1 MFFSRKD
8 IPLYPICDN
17 SSVGRALASQAEG
30 RGFESRL
37 SLSYQLSSM
46 TVIIAIVLLLGY
58 CAIATEHITNI
69 NKAAVAM
76 FLGVIVW
83 TLYMV
88 AGKQYV
94 EMMYAEEYADFL
106 GGNASNVTSLKNFIA
121 NYIFIGHVA
130 DICQIVLYLLA
141 TMSIVDLLNTN
152 GCFDFI
158 SEWITTRNSKRLL
171 WMVAFIT
178 YVLSANLDNLTTALM
193 MFAIVRQLLPGSR
206 FRMYYGAVIV
216 IAANA
221 GGCLM
226 VIGDVSTLMLWV
238 KGAVTPSSFSGAMF
252 LPSIV
257 AVAIPT
263 YLISRKLPEQMDI
276 NTPRIRYRGDDTTL
290 TRWQRIL
297 MLFVGIGGLW
307 FIPTFHNL
315 TKLPPFVGAL
325 CVLALFSVVNE
336 LCNRRLIKSDQPFF
350 RPTPRFMQAESI
362 QTILF
367 FIGVSMAI
375 SAVQET
381 GALYTV
387 AVWCDQYIHNIYVYS
402 LILGGISAFLD
413 NVALVLTSIS
423 MYDVVGM
430 TESIPGMDPEY
441 LRSFALN
448 GQYWQLVAY
457 SGGIGGCLLSIGSTA
472 GYALMKSENV
482 SIWWYFRHISGKVMV
497 GWLAGL
503 GVYFFIDS
511 FIR

>member
-1 MFFSRKD
+1 
-8 IPLYPICDN
+8 
-17 SSVGRALASQAEG
+17 
-30 RGFESRL
+30 
-37 SLSYQLSSM
+37 M
-46 TVIIAIVLLLGY
+46 TLVIVIVLFLGY

-76 FLGVIVW
+76 FVGVIAW
-83 TLYMV
+83 MLYMV
-88 AGKQYV
+88 AGGHYV
-94 EMMYAEEYADFL
+94 NLLHAEEYAEFL
-106 GGNASNVTSLKNFIA
+106 AGSDSSVTSLKNFIA
-121 NYIFIGHVA
+121 SHVFIAHVA

-141 TMSIVDLLNTN
+141 TMSIVDLLNSN

-158 SEWITTRNSKRLL
+158 SEWIMTRNSRRLL
-171 WMVAFIT
+171 WLVAFIT
-178 YVLSANLDNLTTALM
+178 YGLSANLDNLTTAVM
-193 MFAIVRQLLPGSR
+193 MFAIMRQLLPNSR

-221 GGCLM
+221 GGCLT
-226 VIGDVSTLMLWV
+226 VIGDISTLMLWV
-238 KGAVTPSSFSGAMF
+238 KGAVPPSSFSGAMF
-252 LPSIV
+252 LPSLV
-257 AVAIPT
+257 AMVVPT
-263 YLISRKLPEQMDI
+263 YLVSRELPEQMNI
-276 NTPRIRYRGDDTTL
+276 NTPRIRYRGDDTVL

-307 FIPTFHNL
+307 FIPTFHHL

-336 LCNRRLIKSDQPFF
+336 LCNRKLIKSEQPFF
-350 RPTPRFMQAESI
+350 RPTPRFMQSESI

-375 SAVQET
+375 SAIQET
-381 GALYTV
+381 GALHT
-387 AVWCDQYIHNIYVYS
+387 AAAWCDRYIHNIYVYS
-402 LILGGISAFLD
+402 LILGVISAFLD

-430 TESIPGMDPEY
+430 VDAIPGVDADY
-441 LRSFALN
+441 IRSFALN

-482 SIWWYFRHISGKVMV
+482 SIWWYLRHVSGKVFV

-503 GVYFFIDS
+503 GVYFLIDS
-511 FIR
+511 FVR

>member
-1 MFFSRKD
+1 
-8 IPLYPICDN
+8 
-17 SSVGRALASQAEG
+17 
-30 RGFESRL
+30 
-37 SLSYQLSSM
+37 
-46 TVIIAIVLLLGY
+46 
-58 CAIATEHITNI
+58 
-69 NKAAVAM
+69 M

-106 GGNASNVTSLKNFIA
+106 GGNVSNVTSLKNFIA

-221 GGCLM
+221 GGCLT

-276 NTPRIRYRGDDTTL
+276 NTPRIRYRGDDTT
-290 TRWQRIL
+290 
-297 MLFVGIGGLW
+297 FD
-307 FIPTFHNL
+307 
-315 TKLPPFVGAL
+315 AL
-325 CVLALFSVVNE
+325 AAYSDAVRGNWRAVVYSNVSQSDQVASFCRSVV
-336 LCNRRLIKSDQPFF
+336 CIGTFQCRKRVVQSAVDQIRPTFF

-375 SAVQET
+375 SAIQET

-430 TESIPGMDPEY
+430 AESIPGMDPEY

>member
-1 MFFSRKD
+1 
-8 IPLYPICDN
+8 
-17 SSVGRALASQAEG
+17 
-30 RGFESRL
+30 
-37 SLSYQLSSM
+37 M
-46 TVIIAIVLLLGY
+46 TIVIVTVLILGY

-76 FLGVIVW
+76 FLGVICW

-94 EMMYAEEYADFL
+94 EMRYAEEYATFL
-106 GGNASNVTSLKNFIA
+106 AGNSSSITSLKNFMA
-121 NYIFIGHVA
+121 NYVFIGHVA

-141 TMSIVDLLNTN
+141 TMSIVDLLNSN

-158 SEWITTRNSKRLL
+158 SEWMRTRNSKRLL
-171 WMVAFIT
+171 WMTALVT

-193 MFAIVRQLLPGSR
+193 MFAIMRQLLPNSH

-221 GGCLM
+221 GGCLT

-257 AVAIPT
+257 AVMIPT
-263 YLISRKLPEQMDI
+263 YLISLKLPEQIDI
-276 NTPRIRYRGDDTTL
+276 NTPRIRFRGDDTTL
-290 TRWQRIL
+290 TRWQRVL

-325 CVLALFSVVNE
+325 CVLALFGVVNE
-336 LCNRRLIKSDQPFF
+336 LCNRKLIKSDQPFF
-350 RPTPRFMQAESI
+350 RPTPRFMQTESI

-375 SAVQET
+375 SALQET
-381 GALYTV
+381 GALYT
-387 AVWCDQYIHNIYVYS
+387 AALWCDRYIHNIYVSS

-423 MYDVVGM
+423 MYDVVNV
-430 TESIPGMDPEY
+430 TVDAIPGVDPAY
-441 LRSFALN
+441 VHSFALN
-448 GQYWQLVAY
+448 GPYWQLVAY
-457 SGGIGGCLLSIGSTA
+457 SGGLGGCILSIGSTA
-472 GYALMKSENV
+472 GYALMKAENI
-482 SIWWYFRHISGKVMV
+482 SIWWYLRHISGKVLI

-503 GVYFFIDS
+503 GVYFLVDS
-511 FIR
+511 FVR